1 LQDKVVPLALSL
13 LTFAA
18 SAAPQGASDPI
29 LAAKVDSIATQVL
42 QATGVPSA
50 SVAVVRHGR
59 LAYANAYGAAKLDP
73 RVAATPD
80 MRYAIGSVSKQ
91 FTAAAILLLQQD
103 GKLSID
109 DPVSKFIPG
118 LTRGNEVTVRQL
130 LSHTSGY
137 QDFWPQD
144 YVMPMML
151 SATTPQSIADRWG
164 KQPLDF
170 APGSRWQYSNTNYT
184 LAGMVVEK
192 ASGMPFFQ
200 FLRTRIL
207 QPLALTTA
215 SDFDVNPRAANATGY
230 LRYGLGPLRPAP
242 DAGAGWM
249 WAAGELAMTPRDLA
263 SWDISIIR
271 HSLLNPESYRALTS
285 DAD

>member
-1 LQDKVVPLALSL
+1 MLKAGFAPLLLAALIA
-13 LTFAA
+13 FAG
-18 SAAPQGASDPI
+18 SAGAQSVTILDAA
-29 LAAKVDSIATQVL
+29 LAAKVDSIAAQVL

-50 SVAVVRHGR
+50 SVAVVTHGR
-59 LAYANAYGAAKLDP
+59 IAYATAYAPAKLGP
-73 RVAATPD
+73 RVPATAD
-80 MRYAIGSVSKQ
+80 MRYAIGSISKQ

-103 GKLSID
+103 GKLSIN

-118 LTRGNEVTVRQL
+118 LARGNEVTVRQL

-170 APGSRWQYSNTNYT
+170 DPGTRWQYSNTNYT

-200 FLRTRIL
+200 FVRTRIL

-215 SDFDVNPRAANATGY
+215 SDFAVKPRAAQATGY
-230 LRYGLGPLRPAP
+230 LRSAHGPLRPAP
-242 DAGAGWM
+242 DAC
-249 WAAGELAMTPRDLA
+249 AAR
-263 SWDISIIR
+263 R
-271 HSLLNPESYRALTS
+271 
-285 DAD
+285 